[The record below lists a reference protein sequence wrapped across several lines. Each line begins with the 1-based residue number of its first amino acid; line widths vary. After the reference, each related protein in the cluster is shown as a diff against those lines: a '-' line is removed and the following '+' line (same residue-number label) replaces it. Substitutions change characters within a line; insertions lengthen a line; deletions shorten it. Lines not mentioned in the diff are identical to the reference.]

1 MRSLIRNHNIGHF
14 YAQIT
19 SPGVILFTF
28 KVPALLESNSVWI
41 FVFFRMMRTWEPEPE
56 AELAETKR
64 QRISEWL
71 QQRATVKLEDEEET
85 ESTTIK
91 F

>member
-1 MRSLIRNHNIGHF
+1 VL
-14 YAQIT
+14 
-19 SPGVILFTF
+19 V
-28 KVPALLESNSVWI
+28 LLESNSVWI